1 MIDLKDLRNDTAK
14 YIEAAKAKN
23 STIDFDLVLDLD
35 KQVRELKGE
44 LQEKLTE
51 RNQATV
57 AIQTKMKNGEN
68 ADAEKLAVKKL
79 KEVIAEIQGRLTDA
93 ETKFNEL
100 VFAIPNP
107 CAPEVPLGKDDSENQ
122 VMYNWGEKPE
132 FDFQPL
138 PHREILEKR
147 GMLDSERATKIS
159 GSRFVFI
166 RDQLVLLEMALMQY
180 VFHKLYKKW
189 FRPTMGPNL
198 VKENAMYGT
207 GYFPADKDQIYSVNP
222 WEDDLYLIGTS
233 EVTTVGQHMNENID
247 INDLPLRYVSYSPC
261 FRREAGSYG
270 KDLKWLIRL
279 HQFNKVEMVSFVKP
293 EDSYKEHEF
302 LASIEEEIYQELG
315 IPYQKMLICSGDL
328 WAPASKKYD
337 LEGWFP
343 GIGKYKELTSTSNTT
358 DYQAR
363 RINCKMVNGREK
375 EFLHILNGT
384 GTSDR
389 PVAAIVENYQTKDM
403 RIKVP
408 EVLQPFMGGMKEF

>member
-1 MIDLKDLRNDTAK
+1 MIDLKDLRNNTEK

-23 STIDFDLVLDLD
+23 SSIDFDLILSLD
-35 KQVRELKGE
+35 KEVRELKWK
-44 LQEKLTE
+44 LQDKLTE
-51 RNQATV
+51 KNQSTA

-68 ADAEKLAVKKL
+68 ADTEKLAVKEL
-79 KEVIAEIQGRLTDA
+79 KWVVSEIQWKLTEA
-93 ETKFNEL
+93 ETKFTNL
-100 VFAIPNP
+100 VISIPNP
-107 CAPEVPLGKDDSENQ
+107 CAPEVPLGKDDSENE
-122 VMYNWGEKPE
+122 VIYTWGEKPK
-132 FDFQPL
+132 FDFEPL
-138 PHREILEKR
+138 THREILEKR

-159 GSRFVFI
+159 GSRFIFI

-198 VKENAMYGT
+198 VKENAMYGS
-207 GYFPADKDQIYSVNP
+207 GFFPADKNEVYHVNP
-222 WEDDLYLIGTS
+222 GDDDLYLIGTS
-233 EVTTVGQHMNENID
+233 EVTSVCQHMNENID
-247 INDLPLRYVSYSPC
+247 VNDLPLRYVAYSPC
-261 FRREAGSYG
+261 FRREAGTYG
-270 KDLKWLIRL
+270 KDLKGLIRL

-408 EVLQPFMGGMKEF
+408 KVLQAFMNGIKEF

>member
-1 MIDLKDLRNDTAK
+1 MIDLKDLRNNTQK
-14 YIEAAKAKN
+14 YIEGAKAKN
-23 STIDFDLVLDLD
+23 STIDFDLILNLD
-35 KQVRELKGE
+35 KKVRKLKWE

-51 RNQATV
+51 RNKATT
-57 AIQTKMKNGEN
+57 AIQSKMKNGEN
-68 ADAEKLAVKKL
+68 ADKEKKAVKEL
-79 KEVIAEIQGRLTDA
+79 KEIISKIQWELT
-93 ETKFNEL
+93 ETERKFNEL
-100 VFAIPNP
+100 VISIPNP
-107 CAPEVPLGKDDSENQ
+107 CAPEVPLWKDDNENQ
-122 VMYNWGEKPE
+122 VIFTWWEKPE
-132 FDFQPL
+132 FDFKPL

-147 GMLDSERATKIS
+147 WMLDSERATKIS

-166 RDQLVLLEMALMQY
+166 RDQLVLLEMALMQF
-180 VFHKLYKKW
+180 VFQKLYKKG

-198 VKENAMYGT
+198 VKENAMYGSWF
-207 GYFPADKDQIYSVNP
+207 FPADKNEVYHVNP
-222 WEDDLYLIGTS
+222 GDDDLYLIGTS
-233 EVTTVGQHMNENID
+233 EVTSVCQHMNENID
-247 INDLPLRYVSYSPC
+247 INDLPLRYVAYSPC

-270 KDLKWLIRL
+270 KDLKGFIRL

-293 EDSYKEHEF
+293 EDSYKEHDF
-302 LASIEEEIYQELG
+302 LVSIEEEIYQELG

-328 WAPASKKYD
+328 GAPASKKYD

-343 GIGKYKELTSTSNTT
+343 GIWKYKELTSTSNTT

-375 EFLHILNGT
+375 NFLHILNGT

-408 EVLQPFMGGMKEF
+408 EVLQVFMGGIKEF